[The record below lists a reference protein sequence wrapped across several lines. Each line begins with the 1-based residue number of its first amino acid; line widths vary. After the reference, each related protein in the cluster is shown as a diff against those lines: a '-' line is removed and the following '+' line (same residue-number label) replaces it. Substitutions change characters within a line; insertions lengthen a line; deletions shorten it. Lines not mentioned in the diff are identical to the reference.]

1 MDPGELNNLVTL
13 VGFYD
18 GGRDGAGA
26 PTKVRNPYADVWA
39 KVTYAG
45 GREFLANN
53 GEATTRKAVFR
64 IWARDDVD
72 VGLMI
77 HHRGIDWDIQ
87 DVRPFNDVLEI
98 HAVAPA
104 GKAGQ

>member
-45 GREFLANN
+45 GREFLANS
-53 GEATTRKAVFR
+53 GEEASRKAVFR
-64 IWARDDVD
+64 IWAREDVD
-72 VGLMI
+72 VAMAI
-77 HHRGIDWDIQ
+77 RFRGVDWDIQ
-87 DVRPFNDVLEI
+87 DIRPFDDVLEI
-98 HAVAPA
+98 HTIAPA
-104 GKAGQ
+104 ARPTA